1 MLYFIIIIESYKNLS
16 SGASTLID
24 VFTDAHLSCIESF
37 KDGIGSPSS
46 LQSLDNFA
54 ESKQSSFDLYNEDID
69 EMIYPQSVNEEMIVY
84 QFAGLTK
91 KVYEKIGKG
100 KYCFYTSNIY
110 LNDCPSKYFSLGFVN
125 QFDMTSSIQ
134 ELRLNNWISPVE

>member
-1 MLYFIIIIESYKNLS
+1 MFYFIIIIESYKNLS

-54 ESKQSSFDLYNEDID
+54 ESKQSSFDSYNEDID

-100 KYCFYTSNIY
+100 K
-110 LNDCPSKYFSLGFVN
+110 
-125 QFDMTSSIQ
+125 
-134 ELRLNNWISPVE
+134 